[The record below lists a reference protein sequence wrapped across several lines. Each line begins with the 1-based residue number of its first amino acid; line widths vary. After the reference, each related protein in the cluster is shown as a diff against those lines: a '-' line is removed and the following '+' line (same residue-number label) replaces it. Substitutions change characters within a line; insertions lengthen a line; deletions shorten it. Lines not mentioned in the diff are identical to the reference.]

1 MPITVVT
8 FLSVVLSALL
18 MGTSLAHALEMPA
31 KMNASAA
38 QWLTLQQTLYR
49 SFATI
54 GGSIEIGAFAL
65 VGALAFLVRSNR
77 PALWVTLSAV
87 MLLGIAFFIVWLGF
101 TKPVNART
109 ATWTPD
115 TIPPNWTRWRT
126 QWEYSHVVRFVLHLL
141 AFCALLTVLMRTSRL
156 AGPTD

>member
-1 MPITVVT
+1 MPITIVT

-38 QWLTLQQTLYR
+38 QWLTFQQTLYR

-54 GGSIEIGAFAL
+54 GKSIEISAIAL

-77 PALWVTLSAV
+77 AALWLTLSAV
-87 MLLGIAFFIVWLGF
+87 MLLGGG
-101 TKPVNART
+101 
-109 ATWTPD
+109 
-115 TIPPNWTRWRT
+115 
-126 QWEYSHVVRFVLHLL
+126 
-141 AFCALLTVLMRTSRL
+141 MRCKSWSP
-156 AGPTD
+156 AW